1 MKKILFTI
9 VTTLLVFTS
18 FGQNSN
24 RITNATDFKKLQ
36 QELLR
41 LKELMAQDA
50 VGHTEA
56 IQLEL
61 DIRRQVDNIY
71 LDMNTSLPGGNGKLT
86 PEWKFFTEQLAEAL
100 EPHEEIIFDAA
111 YRPQVEKNRNKKQL
125 NRFTFVADQL
135 IGFLKPDHEVELLM
149 RKNLAQYPTLRW
161 QVYRHLHELRL
172 LKEMDIKDM
181 EELGATINDPNE
193 KIKWAEEISFYGSDA
208 GLDVFENLLSVP
220 FDPAGAK
227 NERGEPETNQ
237 SILNYGPAFN
247 GIENLGIKANQ
258 LLPLLEVREKE
269 IREFYISNFRE
280 EEAHRFLIGFY
291 ILRMALDGKAVTP
304 FKSARNR
311 SGLLYPPGYG
321 AKDKSPNSSGE
332 GQFGKVPLQQG
343 KKQRNPSFTDNV
355 KTENHIPLYW
365 WILGLLGVFFVFF
378 FVIRKRIGAGFPN
391 QKSN

>member
-1 MKKILFTI
+1 
-9 VTTLLVFTS
+9 
-18 FGQNSN
+18 
-24 RITNATDFKKLQ
+24 
-36 QELLR
+36 
-41 LKELMAQDA
+41 
-50 VGHTEA
+50 
-56 IQLEL
+56 
-61 DIRRQVDNIY
+61 
-71 LDMNTSLPGGNGKLT
+71 
-86 PEWKFFTEQLAEAL
+86 
-100 EPHEEIIFDAA
+100 
-111 YRPQVEKNRNKKQL
+111 VEKNRNKKQL

-220 FDPAGAK
+220 FDPEGLV
-227 NERGEPETNQ
+227 NERGGPETNV
-237 SILNYGPAFN
+237 SLASYVSVARAIRYLGEKAIRLLPKIKERESEVFEAHKRLF
-247 GIENLGIKANQ
+247 GENIANQ
-258 LLPLLEVREKE
+258 SLNL
-269 IREFYISNFRE
+269 FRE
-280 EEAHRFLIGFY
+280 IDMY
-291 ILRMALDGKAVTP
+291 MNGKFIP
-304 FKSARNR
+304 YSSARNR